1 MKWIKSFIKLLLI
14 VFVMLFLTA
23 GYSWKVEP
31 FLLFTYQ
38 YQLNKSE
45 NENGTEVKVVQLS
58 DLEISEHYSEKQ
70 LNRLVK
76 KINELKPDIIV
87 FTGDLFNNF
96 SQYAPVK
103 EVTEALQAMKATYGK
118 YAVWGNHDIG
128 GGAVRQYETI
138 LKSADFILLE
148 NSSDTIKINEKDSLF
163 IAGLDDSLLGSPDMD
178 VILNEMDWS
187 TNYKILLLHEP
198 DIVDNYNNLPFDLI
212 LAGHSH
218 GGQVKIPFTKGV
230 RTRLAEKYLDGFYEI
245 GEEGKTL
252 LYVNTGIGTSRIP
265 IRFLVFPEIPVFT
278 IFLS

>member
-96 SQYAPVK
+96 AQYAPVE
-103 EVTEALQAMKATYGK
+103 EVTEALKAMKATYGK

-245 GEEGKTL
+245 GEERKTL

>member
-96 SQYAPVK
+96 AQYAPVK

-245 GEEGKTL
+245 GEERKTL

>member
-96 SQYAPVK
+96 AQYAPVK

>member
-1 MKWIKSFIKLLLI
+1 MKWIKGFIKLSLI
-14 VFVMLFLTA
+14 VFIILFFAA
-23 GYSWKVEP
+23 GYSWKIEP

-38 YQLNKSE
+38 YELNKSE

-58 DLEISEHYSEKQ
+58 DIEISEHYSEKQ

-76 KINELKPDIIV
+76 KINQLKPDIIV

-96 SQYAPVK
+96 SQYAPVE
-103 EVTEALQAMKATYGK
+103 EVTEALKAMKATYGK